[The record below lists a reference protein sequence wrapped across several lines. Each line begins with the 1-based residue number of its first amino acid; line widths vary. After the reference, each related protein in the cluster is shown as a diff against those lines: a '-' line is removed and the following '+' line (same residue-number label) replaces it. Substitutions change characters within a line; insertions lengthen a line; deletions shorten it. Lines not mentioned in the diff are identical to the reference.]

1 MAQFIQV
8 IVDGANEFVNADSVK
23 RVIPHR
29 ARAEKTTLVFN
40 DGDSLEIDT
49 PASTFVS
56 FRTMG

>member
-8 IVDGANEFVNADSVK
+8 IVDGDNEFVNADSIK

-29 ARAEKTTLVFN
+29 AQTGKTTLVFN
-40 DGDSLEIDT
+40 DGDSLEIDM

-56 FRTMG
+56 FGTTP